1 MGHQRIPLKT
11 LCLPFLL
18 WCPEVHP
25 PLPGCWRVDGACYS
39 LLPNQPPQS
48 QQEQLNGTHRT
59 IQGWHKGKS
68 REAAIPT
75 SNHSSAQHPHPKACE
90 AVIRPHSST
99 GTQTERSQNTSWNRA
114 AQAALGTGGKE
125 RRGEDRI
132 KIKPNRK
139 KNSGWG
145 RYHGRLHWGCFFWSA
160 YYTGFVV
167 ALWLRQKNMVLVPL
181 LGSRGSKKMT
191 VLLQSQPSP
200 QTLPSPQ
207 APSPRRGRKKERCP
221 GRWTSSFPQRQQM
234 L

>member
-1 MGHQRIPLKT
+1 MGHQGIPLKT

-18 WCPEVHP
+18 CCPEVHP
-25 PLPGCWRVDGACYS
+25 PFPERWRVDGACHS

-48 QQEQLNGTHRT
+48 QQEQLNQTHRT
-59 IQGWHKGKS
+59 IQGWHTGKT
-68 REAAIPT
+68 RQAAIPT

-99 GTQTERSQNTSWNRA
+99 GTSTEWSQNTSWNRA
-114 AQAALGTGGKE
+114 AQAALGMGGKE

-139 KNSGWG
+139 KNSGRG
-145 RYHGRLHWGCFFWSA
+145 RYHGRLHWGCFFCSA

-181 LGSRGSKKMT
+181 LHSRGSKKTT
-191 VLLQSQPSP
+191 VLLQPQPSP
-200 QTLPSPQ
+200 
-207 APSPRRGRKKERCP
+207 
-221 GRWTSSFPQRQQM
+221 
-234 L
+234 